1 MPFERTLFPHSED
14 DATILSSL
22 QCGDI
27 NALSKLYRKYV
38 QDLYNYGRHVIRDE
52 EQVEDA
58 IQDTFLEIWKMKE
71 RMGQVSNIKFYLF
84 TILRRLLL
92 KNINLKQPSPDEFSD
107 FSVSR
112 EDELVL
118 EELRIGQNEILRISV
133 NSLPERQREIIF
145 LRFYEGLELSQ
156 IAEILQITM
165 PSLYNLLHR
174 ALTSLRSEIKKYHP
188 DFYS

>member
-22 QCGDI
+22 QRGDI

-92 KNINLKQPSPDEFSD
+92 KNISLKQPSPDEFSD
-107 FSVSR
+107 FSGSR
-112 EDELVL
+112 EDELIL
-118 EELRIGQNEILRISV
+118 EELKIGQNEILRISI

-156 IAEILQITM
+156 IAEILHITM